1 MFLEISYASIAIA
14 TVFRYNK
21 YKTETMGGIKMQ
33 LKLADNLVRLRREK
47 QLTQEELADFLHVTK
62 GSVSKWENR
71 QSLPDVLML
80 PRLAVFFDVT
90 VDELLGYET
99 QLAREQIEQIYIGLC
114 RDFTTLPVEEVLDKI
129 QTLIHRYY
137 SCYPFLLQISILYL
151 NHLDIMEEE
160 TRRRVLL
167 EAVELCERISSSC
180 EDIGIV
186 NDAVS
191 MKALL
196 ALSLGR
202 SEEVIELLQ
211 PVTDPCRLGMNNNV
225 LLIQAYHVAGMDR
238 EAGSFAQISMYVH
251 LVTLIGTAV
260 QYISLKDGQP
270 DICDE
275 TIHRVDGVLR
285 LYRVDEL
292 HPNLSA
298 QFYYQCALNYA
309 GRQMGQAAC
318 DMMDRYVDV
327 VLRLFSMLPVC
338 LHGDDYFN
346 CLDGWI
352 DRLTLGGHVPRD
364 TGIIRQSAVSALKH
378 PVFEPFQEMVQW
390 RQMERRLMEGVNR
403 DE

>member
-1 MFLEISYASIAIA
+1 
-14 TVFRYNK
+14 
-21 YKTETMGGIKMQ
+21 
-33 LKLADNLVRLRREK
+33 
-47 QLTQEELADFLHVTK
+47 
-62 GSVSKWENR
+62 
-71 QSLPDVLML
+71 
-80 PRLAVFFDVT
+80 
-90 VDELLGYET
+90 
-99 QLAREQIEQIYIGLC
+99 
-114 RDFTTLPVEEVLDKI
+114 
-129 QTLIHRYY
+129 
-137 SCYPFLLQISILYL
+137 
-151 NHLDIMEEE
+151 
-160 TRRRVLL
+160 
-167 EAVELCERISSSC
+167 
-180 EDIGIV
+180 
-186 NDAVS
+186 

-211 PVTDPCRLGMNNNV
+211 PVTDPCRLGMNNDV
-225 LLIQAYHVAGMDR
+225 LLIQAYHGAGMDR

-275 TIHRVDGVLR
+275 TIRRVDGVLR
-285 LYRVDEL
+285 LYRVD
-292 HPNLSA
+292 
-298 QFYYQCALNYA
+298 ALNYA

-338 LHGDDYFN
+338 LHGDEYFN
-346 CLDGWI
+346 CLDEWI
-352 DRLTLGGHVPRD
+352 DRLTLGGQVPRD

-378 PVFEPFQEMVQW
+378 PVFEPFQEMEQW